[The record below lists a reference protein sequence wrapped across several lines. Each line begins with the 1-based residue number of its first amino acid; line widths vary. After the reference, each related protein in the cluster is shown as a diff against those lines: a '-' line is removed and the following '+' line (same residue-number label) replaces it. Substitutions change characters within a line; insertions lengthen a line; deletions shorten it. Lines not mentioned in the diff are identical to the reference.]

1 MSRLH
6 YRRPS
11 ERMRFGFAWGLNSD
25 ESSMSDIKIHPG
37 GTRKGGGVSTKLSLL
52 TWEKDL
58 PVDLKPPPHSVH
70 GLASNASTASSNA
83 SSTAS
88 SSTEG
93 EVDMPSAIGP
103 TSVR

>member
-1 MSRLH
+1 M
-6 YRRPS
+6 
-11 ERMRFGFAWGLNSD
+11 
-25 ESSMSDIKIHPG
+25 
-37 GTRKGGGVSTKLSLL
+37 LSLL

-103 TSVR
+103 TSVSGSVMFAPEMLAARVLRST